1 MGARC
6 AEGFPSASEIATTRL
21 FSLLISSLPQASR
34 FSKISDA
41 YEKSYRP
48 GATPVINSVS
58 TNRELQKTA
67 AEAVRVRHAGLF
79 KGAWAVGTLV
89 ASNSLGKV

>member
-6 AEGFPSASEIATTRL
+6 AEAFPSASEIATTRL

-41 YEKSYRP
+41 YEKSYDP
-48 GATPVINSVS
+48 GTAPVITCVS
-58 TNRELQKTA
+58 TNRELQKTV

-79 KGAWAVGTLV
+79 KGARAVGTLV

>member
-41 YEKSYRP
+41 YEKSYDP
-48 GATPVINSVS
+48 GTAPVITCVS
-58 TNRELQKTA
+58 TNRELQKIA
-67 AEAVRVRHAGLF
+67 VEAVRVRHAGHF
-79 KGAWAVGTLV
+79 GKASAVGTLV
-89 ASNSLGKV
+89 ALNSLG